1 LAGLLSF
8 GKAAAPAAV
17 GAGLLASPEEAEAGF
32 LSATTKGIKGASEVA
47 PKATK
52 ANLQRARK
60 MSSEGIDPRFIY
72 EQTGYF
78 RGADGK
84 MRYEVPDPESIDFDA
99 AKGETL
105 LRNVSGILGDGGYQK
120 TTDISRAIDQYPAAD
135 LMFGGSYPEIRTEG
149 MEDFGGYY
157 SPTDRSIALNETL
170 SDDNLSSV
178 LAHEL
183 QHAVQA
189 RKGFATGANPNSV
202 KKQIDQGLLK
212 AQQPLGKANLSYDL
226 AIQNLRSLS
235 GIAAASKYRK
245 YSLDS
250 NLTGKRRLLVN
261 NSSWNQYGD
270 KIRQELGPE
279 PKRHRPKAERE
290 QWLSQAWAKLADFV
304 DPLDEVAYAKLYDI
318 SKTPRG
324 EVGDYISEGTMY
336 LYKKDDSYPTSI
348 SERANLAREQL
359 LSDPKLA
366 DKQIRRIETHLDSI
380 RDDAAEYSRLRNLR
394 NEVGGERDYQ
404 LYKRSAGEVEA
415 RNVQSRLG
423 MSQDERYESYPLDT
437 EDVPR
442 TEQILNKS
450 PSQKAQ
456 RGFATPLSIAST
468 AGAGLLGNAAV
479 QRFNEGVLG
488 GADFLANA
496 GSAVAEP
503 FITAAQTLRAL
514 PTNTP
519 TSEIEAQRAAYQ
531 NSLDY
536 QPRTEIGRNATEGAL
551 GLLGGALQGPMA
563 AGKAIAE
570 PLTPIYDAAAE
581 QYKRLPRRVQLGA
594 ESLLDLF

>member
-32 LSATTKGIKGASEVA
+32 LSATIKSIKGASEVA

-60 MSSEGIDPRFIY
+60 MSLEAVDPRFIY

-99 AKGETL
+99 AKGNTTL
-105 LRNVSGILGDGGYQK
+105 ENYEKIIDV
-120 TTDISRAIDQYPAAD
+120 SRAIDQYPAKD
-135 LMFGGSYPEIRTEG
+135 LMFDEALGAPSIQVRDIGDGVRGSY
-149 MEDFGGYY
+149 
-157 SPTDRSIALNETL
+157 SPMRDRVQLDARL
-170 SDDNLSSV
+170 SDPELSST

-183 QHAVQA
+183 QHAVQE
-189 RKGFATGANPNSV
+189 RSSFASGANPATI
-202 KKQIDQGLLK
+202 KQDLNEGLLS
-212 AQQPLGKANLSYDL
+212 AQRPHQYADILATLSREHTKDLSSIALAN
-226 AIQNLRSLS
+226 
-235 GIAAASKYRK
+235 KYRR

-250 NLTGKRRLLVN
+250 NLTGKRRLLVG
-261 NSSWNQYGD
+261 NSSWYQYGD

-290 QWLSQAWAKLADFV
+290 QWLGAAWARLANFV
-304 DPLDEVAYAKLYDI
+304 EPTNENAYAKLYDLAN
-318 SKTPRG
+318 TPRG
-324 EVGDYISEGTMY
+324 GVERFVESGSGDLIRSNPN
-336 LYKKDDSYPTSI
+336 YPTSTT
-348 SERANLAREQL
+348 ERAKLGREML
-359 LSDPKLA
+359 RDDPKIA
-366 DKQIRRIETHLDSI
+366 DKQLKRLSQYTDSI
-380 RDDAAEYSRLRNLR
+380 IDSAVEYRRLRTIQRELNDT
-394 NEVGGERDYQ
+394 NDFD
-404 LYKRSAGEVEA
+404 LYNRSAGEVEA

-423 MSQDERYESYPLDT
+423 MSPDERYASYPLDT

-536 QPRTEIGRNATEGAL
+536 QPRTEIGRNATESAL

-570 PLTPIYDAAAE
+570 PLIPIYDAAAE

>member
-1 LAGLLSF
+1 
-8 GKAAAPAAV
+8 
-17 GAGLLASPEEAEAGF
+17 
-32 LSATTKGIKGASEVA
+32 
-47 PKATK
+47 
-52 ANLQRARK
+52 

-212 AQQPLGKANLSYDL
+212 AQQPFGKANLSYDL

-250 NLTGKRRLLVN
+250 NLTGKRRLLVG
-261 NSSWNQYGD
+261 NSSWYQYGD

-290 QWLSQAWAKLADFV
+290 QWLGAAWARLANFV
-304 DPLDEVAYAKLYDI
+304 EPTNENAYAKLYDLAN
-318 SKTPRG
+318 TPRG
-324 EVGDYISEGTMY
+324 GVERFVESGSGDLIRSNPN
-336 LYKKDDSYPTSI
+336 YPTSTT
-348 SERANLAREQL
+348 ERAKLGREML
-359 LSDPKLA
+359 RDDPKIA
-366 DKQIRRIETHLDSI
+366 DKQLKRLSQYTDSI
-380 RDDAAEYSRLRNLR
+380 IDSAVEYRRLRTIQRELNDT
-394 NEVGGERDYQ
+394 NDFD
-404 LYKRSAGEVEA
+404 LYNRSAGEVEA

-423 MSQDERYESYPLDT
+423 MSPDERYASYPLDT

-536 QPRTEIGRNATEGAL
+536 QPRTEIGRNATESAL

-570 PLTPIYDAAAE
+570 PLIPIYDAAAE
-581 QYKRLPRRVQLGA
+581 GYKRLPRRAQLGVQ
-594 ESLLDLF
+594 SLLDTF